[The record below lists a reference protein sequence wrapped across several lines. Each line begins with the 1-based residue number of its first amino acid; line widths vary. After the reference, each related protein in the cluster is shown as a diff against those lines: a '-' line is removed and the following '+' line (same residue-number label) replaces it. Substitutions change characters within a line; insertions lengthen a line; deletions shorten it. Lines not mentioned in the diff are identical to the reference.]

1 MEASLPPSL
10 RWMAVAS
17 PQGGALSLSL
27 QPEAFLGDGGCVVVG
42 RGGCSFLTMLK
53 IK

>member
-1 MEASLPPSL
+1 MEESLPLSL

-27 QPEAFLGDGGCVVVG
+27 QPEAVR
-42 RGGCSFLTMLK
+42 RGVPSLQC
-53 IK
+53 